1 MCTSKAACHTTDLT
15 GLFMD
20 ATNPPA
26 LVLHSI
32 YMVDPQIFYCYFEFI
47 MIFYNCTSPFAI
59 CTESRAGEI
68 GNFPAGQQLKIEA
81 TVL

>member
-1 MCTSKAACHTTDLT
+1 
-15 GLFMD
+15 MD

-32 YMVDPQIFYCYFEFI
+32 YMVDPQIFFI
-47 MIFYNCTSPFAI
+47 LNLLSLFYNCTSPFAI

-68 GNFPAGQQLKIEA
+68 GNFPAEQQLKIEA